1 MPSIEAD
8 TSIANAARIYD
19 YMLGGKDNYAAD
31 REAADDILRRIP
43 DGALACH
50 QNREFLKR
58 VVKHLA
64 TTGGIRQFVD
74 FGSGLP
80 TRENV
85 HEVVHRYAPDAR
97 VVYVDYDKIVLSHAR
112 ALLATSSNVTV
123 VEGDLREPEKVLA
136 DPILT
141 SLIDFRQPVAMLL
154 FAVLHFL
161 TDNESPITV
170 VRYLMDQVPGDSY
183 MALSHITADQVGDKE
198 SLEARQ
204 VYDKASAPVI
214 PRSRTEVTRFF
225 DGMEILE
232 PQVVPIQSWR
242 REYGLHEA
250 TRTLFYG
257 GLGWKP

>member
-1 MPSIEAD
+1 MPSIQAD
-8 TSIANAARIYD
+8 TSVANAARIYD
-19 YMLGGKDNYAAD
+19 YMLGGRDNYAVD
-31 REAADDILRRIP
+31 REAADEILQRIP

-50 QNREFLKR
+50 QNRGFLKR

-97 VVYVDYDKIVLSHAR
+97 VVYVDYDVIVLSHAR
-112 ALLATSSNVTV
+112 ALLAKSSNVTV
-123 VEGDLREPEKVLA
+123 VDGDLREPEKILA

-161 TDNESPITV
+161 TNDESPVDV
-170 VRYLMDQVPGDSY
+170 VRYLVDQVPGDSY
-183 MALSHITADQVGDKE
+183 MALSHITADRVGDKE

-204 VYDKASAPVI
+204 VYDKASAPVV

-225 DGMEILE
+225 DGLEILE
-232 PQVVPIQSWR
+232 PHVVPIQNWR
-242 REYGLHEA
+242 PESGLHEVN
-250 TRTLFYG
+250 RTLFYG

>member
-1 MPSIEAD
+1 MPSIEAN

-19 YMLGGKDNYAAD
+19 YMLGGKDNYAVD
-31 REAADDILRRIP
+31 REAAREVLQRIP
-43 DGALACH
+43 DGALACY

-58 VVKHLA
+58 VVRHLA

-97 VVYVDYDKIVLSHAR
+97 VVYVDYDMIVLSHAR
-112 ALLATSSNVTV
+112 ALLADSANVTV
-123 VEGDLREPEKVLA
+123 VDGDLRQPGNILA

-141 SLIDFRQPVAMLL
+141 SLIDFREPVAMLL

-161 TDNESPITV
+161 TDDESPFAV
-170 VRYLMDQVPGDSY
+170 VRYLMDQVSSDSY
-183 MALSHITADQVGDKE
+183 MALSHITADHVGDRE
-198 SLEARQ
+198 GREARQ
-204 VYDKASAPVI
+204 VYDRASAPVV

-225 DGMEILE
+225 DGLEILE
-232 PQVVPIQSWR
+232 PHVVPIQNWR
-242 REYGLHEA
+242 PESALQEA